1 MAKPKANQNA
11 KVTVTTTTTRGGAR
25 RLSRRMRRRRA
36 RAQRQQ
42 PNTQPAPSTTTTSR
56 IVTVSNAPRTGRRNR
71 PRGRRNTAGGAIN
84 QTVTATL
91 GTVGANQGNNVET
104 ELVMLMNPALAKETT
119 GSNQFGPIQMYAATY
134 AQWKL
139 TWLKAT
145 LTPLV
150 GASAVSGT
158 VVRISLNMT
167 GNPTSSSWSALG
179 ARKHIDVTPG
189 KKSTLTLSA
198 RDFPGPK
205 EGWFNTNTKGD
216 PNMSIGGSLEVHTLG
231 KTMSTYQAVEFT
243 GDLFLVEITANW
255 QFRNYNPQPGLLNL
269 VKGSAEPTD
278 SGTVTLKAISG
289 QPITME
295 VPNTNR
301 FARAAGT
308 SGNSEIIWQVADTTV
323 SAISDAFPSP
333 FNWLF
338 KGGWWFLKRVLG
350 APTRAGTEVFT
361 VYASIADARADVP
374 CIATETKDVPMTTQ
388 NWDYTQV
395 TPGNTG
401 LSDTNASLARLAPVV
416 LGGRFFMVS
425 NFQQLPL
432 SSGAQHRVAPGG
444 LCWITPTQANAGGNN
459 VLTYNP
465 RDGFGFR
472 APDGTLASSVVTMS
486 VVHLIGAKFYQ
497 ENWVE
502 PDVISVN
509 NAPVMHFLN
518 GATTQVGIAC
528 AGSYWETANF
538 RVSNVLWKSTVS
550 GDYAVFV
557 GTQQTNNARAWS
569 IQRTFTTTDTL
580 PWFGSQIVASNITLG
595 TQNVTLTAGNWY
607 MLSFAVTRATGVT
620 QRPAIQIGNLD
631 IYANTTAMAGTGV
644 VNTWLT
650 ATNVAAQAGAMCSM
664 ATPIVFEPF
673 TDSQIVAPNTLSDE
687 ELLRELF
694 LDDFEPETSEPEDA
708 GVEDPDDLTGHYSEP
723 PDTLLATLTVPGRA
737 LRDQLVRDTG
747 LTLQA
752 ANKAA
757 QSIFPH
763 PAYTAWVQTYHD
775 SLVDG
780 LSPPTAR
787 DEAWHEAQDVLEN
800 RGHAE

>member
-36 RAQRQQ
+36 RIQNQQ
-42 PNTQPAPSTTTTSR
+42 PNSSNNSASATTTTSR
-56 IVTVSNAPRTGRRNR
+56 IVTVSNASRPGRRNR
-71 PRGRRNTAGGAIN
+71 PRGRRYNSGGPIN

-139 TWLKAT
+139 TWLRAT

-150 GASAVSGT
+150 GASAISGT
-158 VVRISLNMT
+158 VVRMSLNMT

-189 KKSTLTLSA
+189 KKSTLTLTA
-198 RDFPGPK
+198 KDFPGPK

-231 KTMSTYQAVEFT
+231 KTMSTYQAVDFK

-269 VKGSAEPTD
+269 IKGSAEPTD
-278 SGTVTLKAISG
+278 SGTVTLKAVAG

-295 VPNTNR
+295 VPATSR

-308 SGNSEIIWQVADTTV
+308 TGNSEIIWQVADTTV
-323 SAISDAFPSP
+323 SAITEAFPSP

-350 APTRAGTEVFT
+350 APVRAGTETFT

-374 CIATETKDVPMTTQ
+374 CIATETKDVSMTTQ

-401 LSDTNASLARLAPVV
+401 LSDSNAAVTRLAPVV
-416 LGGRFFMVS
+416 LGGRFFAVG

-432 SSGAQHRVAPGG
+432 SAGAQHRVAPGG
-444 LCWITPTQANAGGNN
+444 LCWITPNVANAGGNN
-459 VLTYNP
+459 LLTYNP

-472 APDGTLASSVVTMS
+472 APDGTLAHSVVTMS
-486 VVHLIGAKFYQ
+486 VVHLIGVKFYQ
-497 ENWVE
+497 DNWVDPE
-502 PDVISVN
+502 VISIN

-528 AGSYWETANF
+528 AGSYWETDSF
-538 RVSNVLWKSTVS
+538 RVTNILWKSTVS
-550 GDYAVFV
+550 GDYAVYV
-557 GTQQTNNARAWS
+557 GTLQDNNARAWS
-569 IQRTFTTTDTL
+569 IQRTFTTTDTI
-580 PWFGSQIVASNITLG
+580 PWLGCQIVASNITLG
-595 TQNVTLTAGNWY
+595 TRNVTLTTGNWY
-607 MLSFAVTRATGVT
+607 LLSFAVTRSTGVD
-620 QRPAIQIGNLD
+620 QRPAISIGNLD
-631 IYANTTAMAGTGV
+631 IYANTTTMAGTGI

-650 ATNVAAQAGAMCSM
+650 GTNVAAQAGATCSM
-664 ATPIVFEPF
+664 LTPLVLEPF
-673 TDSQIVAPNTLSDE
+673 TDSEIVAPNTLSLDE
-687 ELLRELF
+687 EILRELA
-694 LDDFEPETSEPEDA
+694 LDDFEPETSDPEDA
-708 GVEDPDDLTGHYSEP
+708 GVDVDDQPYSEP
-723 PDTLLATLTVPGRA
+723 PDVLLSSLTLEGRA
-737 LRDQLVRDTG
+737 IRDQLLSTG
-747 LTLQA
+747 LELRA
-752 ANKAA
+752 ANRAA
-757 QSIFPH
+757 QALFPH
-763 PAYTAWVQTYHD
+763 PAYTAWTQVYHD

-780 LSPPTAR
+780 LSPPSAR
-787 DEAWHEAQDVLEN
+787 DEAWQEASDVLS